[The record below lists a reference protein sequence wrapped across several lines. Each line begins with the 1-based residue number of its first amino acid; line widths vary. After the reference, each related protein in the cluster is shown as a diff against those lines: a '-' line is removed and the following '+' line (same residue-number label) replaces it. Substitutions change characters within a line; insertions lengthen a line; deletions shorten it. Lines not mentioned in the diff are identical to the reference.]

1 MSRDERSA
9 TPGAD
14 GVRRSVILAA
24 MRWCVVLVLAACG
37 RIGFD
42 ATTDA
47 GPMGPCPSGYDLI
60 AGHCYRSVEVGAG
73 GERSW
78 LDAEEECEADGPG
91 AHLAVI
97 DDAEEAQRFTEGM
110 VEQDSWIGISDRI
123 TEGTFI
129 TVTGAAVH
137 GVGRGRTQRRRRL
150 REIQPTASCTS
161 PIAASKKTTSA
172 STTRSPPTRRRSSGT
187 AAAPPPSHA
196 RAPSAARASAACDPA
211 RRARRRRRR
220 A

>member
-73 GERSW
+73 GECSW

-129 TVTGAAVH
+129 TVTGAAAFTAWDEGEPSVD
-137 GVGRGRTQRRRRL
+137 GDCV
-150 REIQPTASCTS
+150 EIQPNGLMYVVDCGVEEDYVCEYDAVPADPTAF
-161 PIAASKKTTSA
+161 
-172 STTRSPPTRRRSSGT
+172 
-187 AAAPPPSHA
+187 
-196 RAPSAARASAACDPA
+196 
-211 RRARRRRRR
+211 
-220 A
+220 